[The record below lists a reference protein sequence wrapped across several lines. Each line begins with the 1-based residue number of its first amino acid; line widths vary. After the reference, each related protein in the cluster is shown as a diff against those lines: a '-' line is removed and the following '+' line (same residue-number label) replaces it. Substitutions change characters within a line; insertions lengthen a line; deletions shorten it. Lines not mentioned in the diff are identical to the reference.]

1 MAESRAE
8 AALHLAGRESNGIGQ
23 EFSGLFGML
32 PEKSVNQEEGKA
44 ASFSLDPVLDYR
56 KNGGSP

>member
-23 EFSGLFGML
+23 ESGQEGFPVFSGCC
-32 PEKSVNQEEGKA
+32 
-44 ASFSLDPVLDYR
+44 R
-56 KNGGSP
+56 KNQ